1 MRRARP
7 IQIFSIAISFAIGT
21 LGFQAQAADELSVQS
36 NLPAETQLTQA
47 AEPPKAKTTVL
58 MKQKLEGLPGFSVQI
73 VLVEGPPGWV
83 GGRHY
88 HPGHVFIYMLD
99 GTYQLNFEDLTSR
112 TVLPGEVFYEAP
124 NSIMRSRNGSSTEWV
139 RDVVFQILRDGQ
151 PVAVS
156 VKE

>member
-1 MRRARP
+1 MRRARL
-7 IQIFSIAISFAIGT
+7 IRIFSIAVSFAVGT
-21 LGFQAQAADELSVQS
+21 LGVQAQAADELSVQN
-36 NLPAETQLTQA
+36 NLPAETQLTQS

-88 HPGHVFIYMLD
+88 HPGHVFVYVLD
-99 GTYQLNFEDLTSR
+99 GTYQLNFEELTSR
-112 TVLPGEVFYEAP
+112 TVLPGEVFYEVP
-124 NSIMRSRNGSSTEWV
+124 NSIIRSRNGSSTEWV
-139 RDVVFQILRDGQ
+139 RNVVFQILRDGQ

-156 VKE
+156 VK